1 MERGFDTGR
10 EILKW
15 VAIVSMTIDHIGASL
30 YPQYEVLR
38 LIGRLSF
45 PLFCYLLVLGLE
57 NTRNVGN
64 YFVRLFLFALVSQV
78 PFYLAFGIE
87 PFESFNVFFTLSSGL
102 AFIYFYKSKN
112 APLALLPVLASLI
125 LHFDYGIYGI
135 FLIGCMYLIR
145 EDAELGTV
153 SVVLLNL
160 AFSFMWPTQFMSLF
174 SLPLILYHNSRA
186 SAVMGKTDVKGVYP
200 RWKKYL
206 FYAYYPLHLLA
217 LYAVRIII

>member
-15 VAIVSMTIDHIGASL
+15 VAIVSMTIDHVGASL
-30 YPQYEVLR
+30 YPRSEVLR

-64 YFVRLFLFALVSQV
+64 YFIRLFLFALASQV
-78 PFYLAFGIE
+78 PFYLAFGME
-87 PFESFNVFFTLSSGL
+87 PFESLNVFFTLSSGL
-102 AFIYFYKSKN
+102 AFIYFYQKKN
-112 APLALLPVLASLI
+112 ALLALLPVLASLI

-135 FLIGCMYLIR
+135 FLIGSMYLIR
-145 EDAELGTV
+145 KDAELGTV

-160 AFSFMWPTQFMSLF
+160 ASSFMWSTQFMSLF
-174 SLPLILYHNSRA
+174 ALPIILLHNSKT
-186 SAVMGKTDVKGVYP
+186 SVMVEDINRKGAYP
-200 RWKKYL
+200 LWKKYF

-217 LYAVRIII
+217 LYIVRIKI